1 MEKKKRKYGEVRRGE
16 EIVADSSQSVF
27 DKFFSN
33 TPAPEISNIPRPQ
46 YAPPPP
52 DAPGVLDAP
61 GPPDA
66 PRAHDAPRAQEAPT
80 PVHGGRGASDAPRP
94 RDERG
99 LLLPANSPHLRFAY
113 EVLDQALS
121 KLDPYPRVILLRLYR
136 LSAGWNTSTVKVSLN
151 KLGEHCKIKR
161 TKVRNC
167 LRELERDGYIRQLDV
182 DVSHKNADERGI
194 TYEVLL
200 PRLAHTQRA
209 PGAQYAPGAP
219 HAPGAQYAPNKDKD
233 LKESNKKGNELSL
246 DTKSCP
252 DCKGSGFWYPEGNE
266 KGVAKCKHE
275 RMSEGK

>member
-33 TPAPEISNIPRPQ
+33 PLTQEISEIPRPQ
-46 YAPPPP
+46 YAPPPLS
-52 DAPGVLDAP
+52 A
-61 GPPDA
+61 
-66 PRAHDAPRAQEAPT
+66 
-80 PVHGGRGASDAPRP
+80 RGASDAPGTQGAPHAQNTPYPVHRARGAQDAPRP
-94 RDERG
+94 QYERG
-99 LLLPANSPHLRFAY
+99 LELPANSPHLRFAY
-113 EVLDQALS
+113 EVLDYALA
-121 KLDPYPRVILLRLYR
+121 KLDPYPRVVLLRLYR

-167 LRELERDGYIRQLDV
+167 LRELEREGYIKQIDV
-182 DVSHKNADERGI
+182 DVSHKNSDERGM

-200 PRLAHTQRA
+200 PRMAHTQRA
-209 PGAQYAPGAP
+209 PGAQYAR
-219 HAPGAQYAPNKDKD
+219 GAQDAPRAQYGPNKEKL
-233 LKESNKKGNELSL
+233 LKENNKRENELTL

-252 DCKGSGFWYPEGNE
+252 DCSGTGYWYPEGIE

-275 RMSEGK
+275 RMHEGKQNRASD